1 MQTRIINFFRRVSH
15 NFSIRNYSQLSFE
28 RTFQICIKSFK
39 FKQPPIVNK
48 TGHSES
54 ALKETEILKIDARG
68 RIVIPRGMRRSLGL
82 KENSF
87 IMLISDPD
95 NNEIK
100 IVPLTFSENQSFIK
114 LKILIPD
121 KAGALGLI
129 ANVFGELG
137 LSLVYGQTVVIKK
150 GVDAEWSVISPVPE
164 NITVEE
170 LTKVLM
176 EKGGAI
182 KVTIEPSLVNN
193 E

>member
-1 MQTRIINFFRRVSH
+1 
-15 NFSIRNYSQLSFE
+15 
-28 RTFQICIKSFK
+28 
-39 FKQPPIVNK
+39 
-48 TGHSES
+48 
-54 ALKETEILKIDARG
+54 LKETEILKIDARG

-176 EKGGAI
+176 EKGEAI